1 MSMPILEINE
11 FPVREL
17 KICVGC
23 WEWGGHKDAWCNN
36 VDPYAECSYIDTP
49 RSHIVETYKLL
60 RTSQNLLFEMMTLS
74 DTAGVTR
81 MKKIIQEL
89 KDVIKTYEKYI

>member
-23 WEWGGHKDAWCNN
+23 WYWGGHKDTWCNN
-36 VDPYAECSYIDTP
+36 VDPYITCSYIDTP
-49 RSHIVETYKLL
+49 QSHIAESYILL
-60 RTSQNLLFEMMTLS
+60 RTSQKLLFEMMTLS
-74 DTAGVTR
+74 DKKGITR
-81 MKKIIQEL
+81 MKKIILEL
-89 KDVIKTYEKYI
+89 KDIIKTYEKHI

>member
-1 MSMPILEINE
+1 MPILEINE

-17 KICVGC
+17 KICIGC
-23 WEWGGHKDAWCNN
+23 WTWGGHRDTWCNN
-36 VDPYAECSYIDTP
+36 VDPYTECSYIDTP

-74 DTAGVTR
+74 DTVGVTR
-81 MKKIIQEL
+81 MKKIIKDL